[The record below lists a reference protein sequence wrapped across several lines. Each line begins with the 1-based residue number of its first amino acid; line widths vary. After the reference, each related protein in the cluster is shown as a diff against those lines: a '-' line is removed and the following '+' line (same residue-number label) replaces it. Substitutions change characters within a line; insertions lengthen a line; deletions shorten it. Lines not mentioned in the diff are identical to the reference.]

1 MFCLRIY
8 DFLKF
13 CAVHLSEPVLEPN
26 RTGRTGS
33 KLFCSGSGSV
43 LANELRFWF
52 SVLKKWS
59 ENRTE
64 PNFGNTIPHNL
75 PANGARCLR
84 KDSRHI
90 VPNHISLSIL
100 NQERLIF
107 SAVSLTMIL
116 FHLVKRP
123 SLVCLVIFGNFIS
136 I

>member
-43 LANELRFWF
+43 LANKLRFWF

-59 ENRTE
+59 ENWTE
-64 PNFGNTIPHNL
+64 PNFSNTKIPRSHSPSLLLL
-75 PANGARCLR
+75 PAYVQVHHHHQLSTIASNYHG
-84 KDSRHI
+84 
-90 VPNHISLSIL
+90 IS
-100 NQERLIF
+100 NRLGLHCPRGHR
-107 SAVSLTMIL
+107 AAEV
-116 FHLVKRP
+116 R
-123 SLVCLVIFGNFIS
+123 
-136 I
+136 

>member
-33 KLFCSGSGSV
+33 KLFCTGSGSV

-64 PNFGNTIPHNL
+64 PNFSNTRLVWWGDISEVEFTVNVMTIIDGVVKMIRFSE
-75 PANGARCLR
+75 AIGEW
-84 KDSRHI
+84 SRFRVCVWCKTRI
-90 VPNHISLSIL
+90 CVWL
-100 NQERLIF
+100 
-107 SAVSLTMIL
+107 VSG
-116 FHLVKRP
+116 KQ
-123 SLVCLVIFGNFIS
+123 
-136 I
+136 

>member
-1 MFCLRIY
+1 MFCLQIY

-43 LANELRFWF
+43 LANKLRFWF

-64 PNFGNTIPHNL
+64 PNFGNTSLEGFLFGTICILELIRKNL
-75 PANGARCLR
+75 ICELMTNDDNCL
-84 KDSRHI
+84 K
-90 VPNHISLSIL
+90 
-100 NQERLIF
+100 
-107 SAVSLTMIL
+107 
-116 FHLVKRP
+116 
-123 SLVCLVIFGNFIS
+123 
-136 I
+136 

>member
-13 CAVHLSEPVLEPN
+13 CAVHLSKPVLELN

-64 PNFGNTIPHNL
+64 PNFGNTNTGITVVEF
-75 PANGARCLR
+75 
-84 KDSRHI
+84 K
-90 VPNHISLSIL
+90 
-100 NQERLIF
+100 
-107 SAVSLTMIL
+107 AVWDNIDRETRQVRDFYHFL
-116 FHLVKRP
+116 F
-123 SLVCLVIFGNFIS
+123 
-136 I
+136 